1 MNDEGRDAL
10 IKKSQREIAA
20 LEKDLEDKLDD
31 IGLIDGILGKLPEE
45 GLTTPR
51 QDKQLARQIGDLM
64 RDLANDQSLDPAIVT
79 EDSLKASG
87 LPEKV
92 VLQELKLKDLLDL
105 LLDPKP
111 VDIAHLRAELD
122 SIMKD
127 LQKAMDLEEA
137 EVAIIADAANKLQDI
152 NLLKDFEDKLPND
165 GLTTPAQN
173 LELKADIEKI
183 MRDLAK
189 DPELDPQTVNK
200 ENLREKGLS
209 PSTIDEILLLK
220 DLWDDLAKEKPL
232 DVKDLKAN
240 LEKITNLMAVDAAD
254 GLENADAMKKDDP
267 LDIQLRDL
275 DKLEALKDGLPEK
288 GPTTDDQSYQVMKTV
303 EDVMRDLAKDPTLDP
318 KTVTPESL
326 MAASIDPKTA
336 DEIMKL
342 KDIHD

>member
-1 MNDEGRDAL
+1 MNGEGRGAL

-20 LEKDLEDKLDD
+20 LEKDLEDRIDD
-31 IGLIDGILGKLPEE
+31 IGLIDGILGKLPQG
-45 GLTTPR
+45 GLTTPA
-51 QDKQLARQIGDLM
+51 QDKVLAGQIKELM
-64 RDLANDQSLDPAIVT
+64 RDLANEPSLDPSKVT

-92 VLQELKLKDLLDL
+92 VLQELKLKSLLDL

-122 SIMKD
+122 SLMKD
-127 LQKAMDLEEA
+127 LEKAVGREEA
-137 EVAIIADAANKLQDI
+137 EVAIIGDAANKLQDI
-152 NLLKDFEDKLPND
+152 NLLKDFEDKLPAD
-165 GLTTPAQN
+165 GLTMPAQN

-232 DVKDLKAN
+232 DVKDLKAK

-254 GLENADAMKKDDP
+254 RLDDADAMKKDDP

-275 DKLEALKDGLPEK
+275 DKLEA
-288 GPTTDDQSYQVMKTV
+288 
-303 EDVMRDLAKDPTLDP
+303 
-318 KTVTPESL
+318 
-326 MAASIDPKTA
+326 
-336 DEIMKL
+336 
-342 KDIHD
+342 